1 VRRLDTGWMMKDF
14 PIHEEVE
21 DHAGRRRAFVIDCH
35 RGGLGYTVRATEEG
49 KDGLGYQ
56 FGAYSET
63 SPFSALGRVRQ
74 KMYRALA
81 TRHLSVADGARRM
94 LHDGLEGRITSDADR
109 EVVLVVDGVPLGM
122 EEVESLLRSHE
133 GWSFRLQIIDS
144 LE

>member
-1 VRRLDTGWMMKDF
+1 MMKDF

-35 RGGLGYTVRATEEG
+35 RGELGYTVRATEEG

-81 TRHLSVADGARRM
+81 ARHLSVADGACRM
-94 LHDGLEGRITSDADR
+94 LHDGLEGRITSDANGQ
-109 EVVLVVDGVPLGM
+109 VILVVDGVPLGM

-133 GWSFRLQIIDS
+133 GWSFSLQIVDS

>member
-1 VRRLDTGWMMKDF
+1 LPVD
-14 PIHEEVE
+14 
-21 DHAGRRRAFVIDCH
+21 
-35 RGGLGYTVRATEEG
+35 
-49 KDGLGYQ
+49 YQ

-81 TRHLSVADGARRM
+81 TRHLSFADGACRM
-94 LHDGLEGRITSDADR
+94 LHDGLDGRITSDADGQAI
-109 EVVLVVDGVPLGM
+109 LVVDGVPLGM

-133 GWSFRLQIIDS
+133 GWSFSLQIVDS